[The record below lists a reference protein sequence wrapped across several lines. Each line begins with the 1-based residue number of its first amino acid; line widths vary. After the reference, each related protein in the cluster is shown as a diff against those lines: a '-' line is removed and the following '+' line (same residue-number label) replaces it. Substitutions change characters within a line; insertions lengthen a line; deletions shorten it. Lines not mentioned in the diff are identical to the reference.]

1 MSPLEGYVKAS
12 AMGFNPQ
19 DHFFKK
25 AKKEGFLARSAY
37 KLDEVQKK
45 YRVMKPGDKV
55 LDLGCAP
62 GAWSQIALKVVGG
75 KGFVEGIDLKPVT
88 LKAPNGHFFVR
99 DVFDLKSEELQGFP
113 FDVIV
118 SDMAPNTTGIKSAD
132 QAKSEELCLKV
143 LELCDQWLKPKG
155 NMVMKFFMGAGSKAL
170 ELEVKKRFEQVNQLR
185 PDATRSESKEIF
197 IIGRKKKGI
206 LNVG

>member
-1 MSPLEGYVKAS
+1 MP
-12 AMGFNPQ
+12 FNPQ

-45 YRVMKPGDKV
+45 YRLIRPGDKV

-62 GAWSQIALKVVGG
+62 GAWLQVALQVVGP

-88 LKAPNGHFFVR
+88 VQAPNGHFFVR
-99 DVFDLKSEELQGFP
+99 DVFDLKDEELKGLP
-113 FDVIV
+113 YDVMM

-143 LELCDQWLKPKG
+143 LELCDRWLKPGG
-155 NMVMKFFMGAGSKAL
+155 NMVMKFFVGPGAKAL
-170 ELEVKKRFEQVNQLR
+170 ELEVKKRFHEMKQLK
-185 PDATRSESKEIF
+185 PDATRKESKEIF
-197 IIGRKKKGI
+197 IIGKKKK
-206 LNVG
+206 